1 MSKNHVEG
9 IRRGLVIPMNHQIT
23 GCYGTTMTPCTVVSG
38 ISHFNKLHRMEIIN
52 MNIESILELTVE
64 ADEIL

>member
-9 IRRGLVIPMNHQIT
+9 IRRGLVILMNHQTT

-38 ISHFNKLHRMEIIN
+38 ISQTLHRMEMIN
-52 MNIESILELTVE
+52 TKNAKTILELQFQ

>member
-9 IRRGLVIPMNHQIT
+9 IRRGLVIPMNHQIAE
-23 GCYGTTMTPCTVVSG
+23 CYGTTMTPCTVVSG
-38 ISHFNKLHRMEIIN
+38 ISQRLHRMEMIN
-52 MNIESILELTVE
+52 TKNAKTILELQVE